1 MKGEFST
8 WTGAGLSLLLLLMTS
23 WAYDFLWV
31 WVLLTFKCFSFC
43 SLSSTKATFFLCS
56 KWLSFTCYYW
66 ILKNAVLCPVFF
78 PAFLVDFSVFLIR
91 FFLILSQISN
101 RGRLGLGQ
109 KKELQIEW
117 HSWHQF
123 LKSVGPNSSLLNL
136 LLCWILTFKVALKI
150 TVYLGYYKTNQ
161 KWNLGWHQ
169 VFHVYWQME
178 SCWFLSYKSYLWLL

>member
-1 MKGEFST
+1 MT
-8 WTGAGLSLLLLLMTS
+8 LLWTQQQKVGKYNLIRACPERQNP
-23 WAYDFLWV
+23 Y
-31 WVLLTFKCFSFC
+31 LTQRWKVYH
-43 SLSSTKATFFLCS
+43 STKRIDT
-56 KWLSFTCYYW
+56 
-66 ILKNAVLCPVFF
+66 
-78 PAFLVDFSVFLIR
+78 
-91 FFLILSQISN
+91 QISN

-109 KKELQIEW
+109 LKELQIEW

-136 LLCWILTFKVALKI
+136 LLYWILTFRVALKI

-169 VFHVYWQME
+169 VFHVHWQMV